1 MVLQI
6 TQIDLL
12 TNHKS
17 CRMQTLTKLR
27 FSRNEFSDEEKDAF
41 QVSYILQLVFVS
53 FFNFNFG
60 KYNKNKVLPLL

>member
-1 MVLQI
+1 
-6 TQIDLL
+6 
-12 TNHKS
+12 
-17 CRMQTLTKLR
+17 MQTLTKLR